1 MQKQVGNYLLV
12 GELGKGQFGS
22 VFKGLDMS
30 DDNKEFAVKQVS
42 RAKVESSSVIMKL
55 FKSEI
60 NVMRIIDH
68 PNLLKLKDY
77 LETSSNFYVVVQY
90 CRDGDMEKFLA
101 KVGKVSE
108 EQAVFYLKQ
117 IMAGFFYLT
126 KNKIM
131 HRDFKLA
138 NIFMNGH
145 EIVIGDFGFAKAG
158 VEATM
163 TKLGTPYNMSPELI
177 FSTGNTRYTNKT
189 DLWSIGVVYF
199 QLLFGRL
206 PFQVMTLDEL
216 KHEVRYKSGKNLNFP
231 PGTSISAE
239 SQQLLIGLLEYDP
252 IKRISWT
259 DFFNHPLFQKFREF
273 GPAKS
278 VIVDQSAMQ
287 NSFHHMT
294 PKPQPREAETYKPA
308 PQEPQRLPKPST
320 QQRRESTLEEAVELN
335 FESEKR
341 EAANNAIYSS
351 NFELNPITQLQ
362 SAGESNLTFM
372 KKSRNLAVDECNTI
386 LTHERNKH
394 VFVLQTA
401 KRIRDVMKYPQV
413 ESKSGCL
420 LLLAM
425 TLCKR
430 AIAMGEY
437 ILVNLKSRISIGM
450 INEEGLQEFCS
461 STIYDKY
468 TEAVKDDLKQ
478 AKLFYDS
485 LEAKVNEDW
494 VKNIDRSVE
503 ATVKDKRVS
512 EGLLYSTTDKLLV
525 HLFIWEK
532 DAYAS
537 LPADLRRQLLLA
549 LIGTHF
555 TLNMQVN
562 FPCMVESEVFNWKQ
576 FFERMESISEA
587 DAARIRSQHS
597 GRKDEIGSHS

>member
-1 MQKQVGNYLLV
+1 MQKQVGNYLLI

-22 VFKGLDMS
+22 VFKGLDTS
-30 DDNKEFAVKQVS
+30 DNNKEYAVKQVS
-42 RAKVESSSVIMKL
+42 RSKVESSPVIMKL
-55 FKSEI
+55 FRSEI
-60 NVMRIIDH
+60 EVMRIIDH

-90 CRDGDMEKFLA
+90 CKDGDMEKFLT
-101 KVGKVSE
+101 KVGKISE

-117 IMAGFFYLT
+117 IAAGFFYMV
-126 KNKIM
+126 KKKIM

-177 FSTGNTRYTNKT
+177 FSTGTTKYTNKT

-216 KHEVRYKSGKNLNFP
+216 KHQVRYKSGKNLSFP
-231 PGTSISAE
+231 PGTSISSE

-252 IKRISWT
+252 SKRISWNE
-259 DFFNHPLFQKFREF
+259 FFNHPLFEKFKEF

-278 VIVDQSAMQ
+278 VIVDQSAMY
-287 NSFHHMT
+287 NSLHHMT
-294 PKPQPREAETYKPA
+294 PRQQGREAQTTSPAPRE
-308 PQEPQRLPKPST
+308 QQRTMSPVA
-320 QQRRESTLEEAVELN
+320 QQRRESTLEEVVELN

-341 EAANNAIYSS
+341 EATNNIIYSS
-351 NFELNPITQLQ
+351 NFELNQITQLKQ
-362 SAGESNLTFM
+362 DSDSNLTFM
-372 KKSRNLAVDECNTI
+372 KKSKSHALDDCNTS

-394 VFVLQTA
+394 LFVLQTA
-401 KRIRDVMKYPQV
+401 KRIRDVMKHPQL
-413 ESKSGCL
+413 ETKSGSL

-430 AIAMGEY
+430 AISMGEFV
-437 ILVNLKSRISIGM
+437 LNNLKNRLHFGTIT
-450 INEEGLQEFCS
+450 EEGLQDFCS
-461 STIYDKY
+461 STIYEKY
-468 TEAVKDDLKQ
+468 LEGVKDDLKQ
-478 AKLFYDS
+478 ARGFYDS

-503 ATVKDKRVS
+503 AAVRDKRAT

-525 HLFIWEK
+525 HMFIWEK
-532 DAYAS
+532 KNAETLAV
-537 LPADLRRQLLLA
+537 DLRRQLQLS
-549 LIGTHF
+549 LIGTHY
-555 TLNMQVN
+555 TLNMNVE
-562 FPCMVESEVFNWKQ
+562 FPCKTEYEVFNWKR
-576 FFERMESISEA
+576 FFERMESMSEA
-587 DAARIRSQHS
+587 DAALIRNQHTS
-597 GRKDEIGSHS
+597 RNDEIGSCK